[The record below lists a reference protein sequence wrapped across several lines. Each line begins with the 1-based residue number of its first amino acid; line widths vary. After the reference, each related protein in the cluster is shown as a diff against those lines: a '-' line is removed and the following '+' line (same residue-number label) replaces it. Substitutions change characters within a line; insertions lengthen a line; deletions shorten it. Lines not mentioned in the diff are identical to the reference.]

1 MTTKLPQVGGDEGR
15 GAVAAAATRA
25 LEAELA
31 RPLAAGLYLVATP
44 IGNLADVTL
53 RALAVLARA
62 DRILC
67 EDTRHSLKLLN
78 HFSIRR
84 PLEPYHDHNADAA
97 MPKILAA
104 LGAGK
109 RIALISDAGTP
120 LVSDPG
126 FKLVR
131 EAREQGILVAAIP
144 GPSAVLAAL
153 CTAGLPTDRF
163 TFEGFLP
170 AKAGARRSRIEAMRL
185 AMATTVIFESPHRLK
200 ETLGELAAVLGDRN
214 AAVARELTKLH
225 EDVSVGRLGEL
236 ATAATDEPARGEITI
251 LLGPAAETEA
261 SAADVEASLAAALK
275 TQSLRDAVR
284 DVAAATGLQR
294 SRVYEIGLKLK
305 RDGKS

>member
-15 GAVAAAATRA
+15 GAVASAATRA

-84 PLEPYHDHNADAA
+84 PLEPYHDHNADEA

-185 AMATTVIFESPHRLK
+185 ATATTVIFESPHRLK

-251 LLGPAAETEA
+251 LLGPAAETGA